1 MASNNEIEM
10 STLTGFDRWMARHN
24 GPDAIS
30 RVLLVVAAI
39 LTGVGLFMRIIPIIG
54 LALIVLLVVLWRIMS
69 TNIIARRKEESGL
82 LNHSGFLRPWLAN
95 PVAAR
100 AEHKMYVH
108 VKCPTCGQKAR
119 LPRGVGKVIVTCP
132 SCGDQYLKK
141 G

>member
-1 MASNNEIEM
+1 MTSNNDIEM
-10 STLTGFDRWMARHN
+10 STLTGFDRWMTRHN

-30 RVLLVVAAI
+30 RVLLVIAAI
-39 LTGVGLFMRIIPIIG
+39 LTGVGLFMRIIPVIG
-54 LALIVLLVVLWRIMS
+54 LALIVLLVVLWRILS
-69 TNIIARRKEESGL
+69 TNIIARRREESGL

-95 PVAAR
+95 PSAAR
-100 AEHKMYVH
+100 MERKMYVH